1 MAVLALALL
10 FILAFAGYSDASYC
24 VCNSGVSDSVLQK
37 NIDYACGNGADCS
50 AIQQNGACFN
60 PNTVRDHC
68 SYAVNSY
75 YQKKGNAPMSCDFQ
89 GTATVTPNPP
99 SVSSSSCVYPSS
111 ASNAG
116 GTTPSTTPP
125 GTPTSL
131 PPPASTT
138 PGGTTPTPGGNTT
151 PGGSTFPGGTTTP
164 SGIPGSPTTP
174 GFGLAP
180 TGTGTGFDSGSVKL
194 LSSQSSTFML
204 AAVIF
209 IFTLF
214 FPMM

>member
-1 MAVLALALL
+1 MLTFLQCRNGFFRSKYGSKLFALVRHKSTQLTYVYKPY
-10 FILAFAGYSDASYC
+10 FSKVRFSFHFFAIVY
-24 VCNSGVSDSVLQK
+24 VFRVQ
-37 NIDYACGNGADCS
+37 
-50 AIQQNGACFN
+50 
-60 PNTVRDHC
+60 T
-68 SYAVNSY
+68 
-75 YQKKGNAPMSCDFQ
+75 SC
-89 GTATVTPNPP
+89 
-99 SVSSSSCVYPSS
+99 
-111 ASNAG
+111 SNAG